1 MVLKNKNMISQRV
14 LNLEESATL
23 AMSAKSTALKQEG
36 KDVINLSIGEP
47 DFDTPAFIKEEAIK
61 AINENF
67 THYTAVPGIMELRK
81 AICKKLLRDNGV
93 EYKPEQIVVSTGA
106 KQAIAN
112 VLLALV
118 DPGDEV
124 VIACPYW
131 VSYSELVKLAE
142 GTPVLVKAGIEHDF
156 KITAD
161 QLEAA
166 ITPKTKLIMLNSPC
180 NPTGSVYDKN
190 ELEALAKVVE
200 KHENVFVLSDEIY
213 EHIIFKGKHECF
225 AQFESIKDRV
235 IIINGVSKGF
245 AMTGWRLGFSA
256 SIQPIAKACSKLQGQ
271 ITSGTT
277 SIAQKAAVVAFNAD
291 PKKMPEM
298 KIMVAKFKE
307 RRNLLLGLLNDI
319 PGVKTNIPDGAF
331 YVFPDVTYFYGK
343 SDGKT
348 TIKDGKDLCMY
359 ILDNVFVACVPGVAF
374 GNPNCIRLSYA
385 TSNENLIEAARRIK
399 SVLANLK

>member
-291 PKKMPEM
+291 PKEMPEM

>member
-307 RRNLLLGLLNDI
+307 RRDLLLGLLNDI

>member
-291 PKKMPEM
+291 PKEMPEM

-307 RRNLLLGLLNDI
+307 RRDLLLGLLNDI

-385 TSNENLIEAARRIK
+385 TSNEYLIEAARRIK
-399 SVLANLK
+399 SVLANFK

>member
-1 MVLKNKNMISQRV
+1 
-14 LNLEESATL
+14 
-23 AMSAKSTALKQEG
+23 
-36 KDVINLSIGEP
+36 
-47 DFDTPAFIKEEAIK
+47 
-61 AINENF
+61 
-67 THYTAVPGIMELRK
+67 
-81 AICKKLLRDNGV
+81 
-93 EYKPEQIVVSTGA
+93 
-106 KQAIAN
+106 
-112 VLLALV
+112 
-118 DPGDEV
+118 
-124 VIACPYW
+124 
-131 VSYSELVKLAE
+131 
-142 GTPVLVKAGIEHDF
+142 
-156 KITAD
+156 
-161 QLEAA
+161 
-166 ITPKTKLIMLNSPC
+166 TPKTKLIMLNSPC

-291 PKKMPEM
+291 PKEMPEM

-307 RRNLLLGLLNDI
+307 RRDLLLGLLNDI

>member
-1 MVLKNKNMISQRV
+1 MISQRV

-291 PKKMPEM
+291 PKEMPEM

-307 RRNLLLGLLNDI
+307 RRDLLLGLLNDI

>member
-291 PKKMPEM
+291 PKEMPEM

-307 RRNLLLGLLNDI
+307 RRDLLLGLLNDI